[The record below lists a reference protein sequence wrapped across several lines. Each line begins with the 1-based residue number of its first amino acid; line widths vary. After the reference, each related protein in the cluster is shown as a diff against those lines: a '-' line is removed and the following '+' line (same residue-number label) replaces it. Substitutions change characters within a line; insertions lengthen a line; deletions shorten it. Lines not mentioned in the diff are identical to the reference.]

1 MPKYTMVQRKSSA
14 AKKNLIIGFAIL
26 LVVGAAYFYMRR
38 GETPEDR
45 VNGNVQS
52 NSQQTN
58 SKSNASNIRGEEPD
72 TSLPAKLQLTVPF
85 TAQAPTANWDEL
97 HNEACEEASAIM
109 ANAYFNGVTS
119 LPPATVEKQID
130 ALTKWQQDNFGY
142 YLSINTQEVVEMIE
156 ANYNL
161 NAEIAEIS
169 ENTIKKALSENKLV
183 IVPTNGQML
192 DNPNFKQPGPIY
204 HMFVI
209 TGYNAKNFITNDP
222 GTRKGLNYEY
232 SYETIE
238 AATGNWEP
246 GPHAVNLDD
255 KKIII
260 VSK

>member
-1 MPKYTMVQRKSSA
+1 MLKHPKSSA
-14 AKKNLIIGFAIL
+14 AKQNLIIAFVVLLVLGGAIL
-26 LVVGAAYFYMRR
+26 YMRR

-45 VNGNVQS
+45 ANQNVQS
-52 NSQQTN
+52 NSQNTN
-58 SKSNASNIRGEEPD
+58 SKSNDNSNVRAEEED
-72 TSLPAKLQLTVPF
+72 KDFPATLQLKVPF

-130 ALTKWQQDNFGY
+130 MLTKWQQENFGY
-142 YLSINTQEVVEMIE
+142 YLSINTQEVKEMIE
-156 ANYNL
+156 ANYDL
-161 NAEIAEIS
+161 KAEIVDIS

-183 IVPTNGQML
+183 IVPANGQIL
-192 DNPNFKQPGPIY
+192 GNPNFKQPGPIY

-209 TGYNAKNFITNDP
+209 TGYDSKNFITNDP
-222 GTRKGLNYEY
+222 GTRNGLNYKY
-232 SYETIE
+232 TYETIE

-246 GPHAVNLDD
+246 GPHKVNLDS